1 MRRISTKRREEMKEY
16 VNRKARYFRALAR
29 KQEKA
34 GLSPEPGVPWCEIC
48 VKEGW
53 KLRPALDWH
62 HVLPKGRGGKQNQ
75 EEMMAVSRFAHSY
88 IHNHPSWAEEH
99 GYLLK
104 PRPDFSIG

>member
-1 MRRISTKRREEMKEY
+1 MKTY
-16 VNRKARYFRALAR
+16 VNRKVKYFKALAR

-34 GLSPEPGVPWCEIC
+34 GLSPEDEHTPWCEIC
-48 VKEGW
+48 VNEGW

-75 EEMMAVSRFAHSY
+75 DEMMAVSRFAHSY
-88 IHNHPSWAEEH
+88 VHRNHKWAEGK

-104 PRPDFSIG
+104 RRPDFSKE